1 MRKLL
6 YLMAFLYS
14 SIILAQNELPI
25 AFGYEF
31 RTSGPN
37 MDHMFFLDKN
47 VSTKVNLRGTYRR
60 LDKVWKSPPPIFKIP
75 IESNVLGLD
84 VEYMCKLSHYQL
96 SLSAGTIAFKAKSYS
111 NGGDTKWFVS
121 PTTFLSV
128 QAKIY
133 NKLYLG
139 GRIGSLWFINTDLYQ
154 NFSGVRHEEFSLFL
168 KYQIS

>member
-6 YLMAFLYS
+6 YLATFLYS

-25 AFGYEF
+25 ALGYEY

-47 VSTKVNLRGTYRR
+47 VSASVNLRCIYRR
-60 LDKVWKSPPPIFKIP
+60 LDKVWNSQPPIFKIP
-75 IESNVLGLD
+75 IDGNTVGLD
-84 VEYMCKLSHYQL
+84 VEYMYKLNHYQL
-96 SLSAGTIAFKAKSYS
+96 NLSAGTIAFKAKSYS
-111 NGGDTKWFVS
+111 NGGDKKWFVA

-133 NKLYLG
+133 SKIYMG
-139 GRIGSLWFINTDLYQ
+139 GRIGSLWFINTDIYH
-154 NFSGVRHEEFSLFL
+154 NFSGVRHDEFSLFL
-168 KYQIS
+168 KYQIN